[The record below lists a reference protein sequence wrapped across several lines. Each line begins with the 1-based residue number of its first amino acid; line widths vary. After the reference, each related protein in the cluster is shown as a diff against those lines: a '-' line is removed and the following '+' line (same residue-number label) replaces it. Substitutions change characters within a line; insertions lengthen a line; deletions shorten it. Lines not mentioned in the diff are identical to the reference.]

1 MAHFPWDLERAPS
14 LITVLLATFTAAAP
28 IGRTVL
34 PSVSNQPT
42 YQPSL
47 HLGGKVHKFLVKSS
61 SVATITARPSQQCN
75 GLSLYKSWPSCAR
88 SESRGA
94 KRKNVRHFNIYDF
107 QSIVQMTLQLSV
119 EITFDSNEL
128 CRAKPSKLVSTI
140 FLIQIQVDI
149 CRHFFNEG

>member
-1 MAHFPWDLERAPS
+1 MDHSDHVPTKFKIQLIYPKKAWKKISWTFGLRLYGGSAMAHFPWDLERAPS

-61 SVATITARPSQQCN
+61 SVATISARPS
-75 GLSLYKSWPSCAR
+75 
-88 SESRGA
+88 
-94 KRKNVRHFNIYDF
+94 
-107 QSIVQMTLQLSV
+107 
-119 EITFDSNEL
+119 
-128 CRAKPSKLVSTI
+128 
-140 FLIQIQVDI
+140 
-149 CRHFFNEG
+149 